1 MVVSVSAGDAVASG
15 SVGGAAA
22 SVAVDSPGGSV
33 PDSLSSVAP
42 TQPASTPT
50 PSPTAAT
57 TPAVWQ
63 GARACPA
70 FGSPVYTATAS
81 PDAFLSSRDPVSI
94 VFSLNVPV
102 PGRVRRVAG
111 DLHPELA
118 RFDRLRERHSLLL
131 KRFDTALDDDADSLP
146 RLRERLRP
154 LLSRQGGGGLDLR
167 VTGLDYFETPPHGPG
182 PVVYLTVESADLR
195 ALHHRL
201 CGAFGAVTGM
211 EGTEYV
217 PHVTLARGGRIVDAA
232 DLADR
237 RAIDP
242 VEWTA
247 GELRI
252 HDSRYREDAARLPLG

>member
-1 MVVSVSAGDAVASG
+1 
-15 SVGGAAA
+15 
-22 SVAVDSPGGSV
+22 
-33 PDSLSSVAP
+33 
-42 TQPASTPT
+42 
-50 PSPTAAT
+50 
-57 TPAVWQ
+57 
-63 GARACPA
+63 
-70 FGSPVYTATAS
+70 
-81 PDAFLSSRDPVSI
+81 

-252 HDSRYREDAARLPLG
+252 GTARTPRDCRWGEPAGPGASRSRWRPVVGVEVSVEVQHRELQFLGGDVDQLRPLLAGEALADAVLLSTLSWVYRRSTNSRTP